1 MDKTKQPTT
10 TSAPGAKQVNISS
23 ESQTKDQGGGM
34 VKSMDSNKP
43 APAKKF
49 LLALGVVVVILVGV
63 GTGYFLSLSKSSGLA
78 PGKKLQREVSS
89 EEITKG
95 TMVGVADEKTF
106 RDSAE
111 GDLKKG
117 GIEGEGSH
125 HLVRPGGESQYVYL
139 TSSVID
145 LDQFAD
151 RKVKIWGETFAGQRA
166 GWLMDVG
173 RLEVLE

>member
-1 MDKTKQPTT
+1 MSPTT
-10 TSAPGAKQVNISS
+10 PLATETASNVQIES
-23 ESQTKDQGGGM
+23 ESQTNDQGGGM
-34 VKSMDSNKP
+34 VKSMEGKP
-43 APAKKF
+43 MKKRV
-49 LLALGVVVVILVGV
+49 LLGVGLVVVVLTGV
-63 GTGYFLSLSKSSGLA
+63 VTGYVLSLSKATGGLMMA
-78 PGKKLQREVSS
+78 GKLKREVTS

-111 GDLKKG
+111 GELVKG
-117 GIEGEGSH
+117 GIDGEGSH

-139 TSSVID
+139 TSSIID
-145 LDQFAD
+145 LDQFAG
-151 RKVKIWGETFAGQRA
+151 RNVKVWGETFAGQTA